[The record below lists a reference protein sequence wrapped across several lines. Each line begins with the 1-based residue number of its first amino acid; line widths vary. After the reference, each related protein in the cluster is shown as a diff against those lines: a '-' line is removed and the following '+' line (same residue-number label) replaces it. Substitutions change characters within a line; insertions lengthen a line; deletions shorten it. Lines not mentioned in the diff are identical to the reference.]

1 MSIKKMS
8 IKKLHLHIENTR
20 KRASIF
26 HTLPAHWA
34 AACTRHRALA
44 RRIDVSFGWDGDV
57 LETALTNADL
67 LIGVPGKRDNL
78 AVRAPRLKWLHAT
91 SAGVDGVLP
100 LDWLPRGVL
109 FTNNSGAH
117 GRKAEQYMTM
127 AYNLLN
133 SRMPAI
139 MANQHRQHWEALF
152 SPNLT
157 GKTAVIIGL
166 GDLGEAAAR
175 AAQKIGLKVIGVR
188 RSLQKNRHADKIVT
202 YKQLDKVLPL
212 ADFVVLA
219 VPLTAETRGL
229 LSAARMDLMKPTAG
243 VINIARGPVADYKAL
258 EARLRAGKLGG
269 AILDVVDPEPL
280 PATASLWTTPNLII
294 TPHIS
299 CDDGEHYIDIS
310 LDLWFEN
317 LERFVAGKTLKR
329 RIDAKLGY

>member
-1 MSIKKMS
+1 MAS
-8 IKKLHLHIENTR
+8 KKLRLHIENTR
-20 KRASIF
+20 KKNSIF

-34 AACTRHRALA
+34 AACKRHKALA
-44 RRIDVSFGWDGDV
+44 RHIGKVSYSWDGDG
-57 LETALTNADL
+57 LESALADADL
-67 LIGVPGKRDNL
+67 MIGVPAARDNL
-78 AVRAPRLKWLHAT
+78 ATRAPKLKWLHAT

-100 LDWLPRGVL
+100 LTWLPRGVQ

-133 SRMPAI
+133 SRMAAI
-139 MANQHRQHWEALF
+139 MANQHRRHWEALF
-152 SPNLT
+152 SPNLS
-157 GKTAVIIGL
+157 GKTAVVIGL

-175 AAQKIGLKVIGVR
+175 AAKKIGLKVIGVR
-188 RSLQKNRHADKIVT
+188 RSAQKNRYADKVVT
-202 YKQLDKVLPL
+202 YKQLDRVLPQ

-229 LSAARMDLMKPTAG
+229 LNAARMDLMKPGAG
-243 VINIARGPVADYKAL
+243 VINIARGPVADYRAL

-269 AILDVVDPEPL
+269 AMLDVVDPEPL
-280 PATASLWTTPNLII
+280 PPDASLWTTPNLII

-317 LERFVAGKTLKR
+317 LERFLAGKTLKR
-329 RIDAKLGY
+329 RIDPKLGY